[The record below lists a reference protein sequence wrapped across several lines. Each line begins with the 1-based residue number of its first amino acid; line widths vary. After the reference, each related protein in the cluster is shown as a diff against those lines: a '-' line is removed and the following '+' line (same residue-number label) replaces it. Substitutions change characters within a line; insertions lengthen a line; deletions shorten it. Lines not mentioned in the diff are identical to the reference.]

1 MRYRRDLLVD
11 VPRNHKSSNA
21 TRLKLCKIRRHK
33 KLVSILPRADMEN
46 IERERERKGRENG
59 RKIGRVEGFDFDAG
73 KTFSSWLVELCRE
86 SDAVFRGGGRT

>member
-46 IERERERKGRENG
+46 IEREREKGGKMGE
-59 RKIGRVEGFDFDAG
+59 KLEGSKG
-73 KTFSSWLVELCRE
+73 LILT
-86 SDAVFRGGGRT
+86 